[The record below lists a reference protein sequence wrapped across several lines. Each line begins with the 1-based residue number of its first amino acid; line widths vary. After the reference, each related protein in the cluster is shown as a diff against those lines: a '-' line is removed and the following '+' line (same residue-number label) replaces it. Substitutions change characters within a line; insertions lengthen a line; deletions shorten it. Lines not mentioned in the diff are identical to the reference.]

1 MPLSL
6 VAKGETKIIS
16 ELNGKE
22 EIRKRLLDIG
32 FIKGTSIT
40 VTDINPSGLVVV
52 IKGCKIA
59 IDRSLAN
66 KIIVSDQ

>member
-16 ELNGKE
+16 ELKGKE

-32 FIKGTSIT
+32 FIKGASVT
-40 VTDINPSGLVVV
+40 VIDINPSGLVIS